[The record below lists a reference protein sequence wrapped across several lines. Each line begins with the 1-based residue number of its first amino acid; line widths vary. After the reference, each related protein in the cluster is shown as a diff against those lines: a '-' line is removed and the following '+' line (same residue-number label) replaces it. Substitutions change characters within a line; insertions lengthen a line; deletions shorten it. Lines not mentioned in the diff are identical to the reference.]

1 MKRLIKSTLVVV
13 MLTLMLTGCV
23 PKNKNV
29 VVTSY
34 PLEYLVTT
42 LAGDRVNVERLDVGS
57 TPQTAQI
64 RDDYKEVL
72 EKADTM
78 FYINE
83 IQPYWEIYRDDIISN
98 NKIEVIDMAERS
110 SLYNF
115 ARFTT
120 VTAANSTHV
129 VESPYYDTPNFER
142 VDVYDK
148 DPFIWMDPLAMTSM
162 ARTIKDWLVATYPD
176 DAAKFEDR
184 FSKLEIELT
193 SLQADFQQIKT
204 PAVPIKIVTMTP
216 TFGNWQKSFGVEVYP
231 VTISKF
237 GALPTEAMLN
247 DIRTSIQTNNV
258 KHIAF
263 EEGMTEEQTALYNQL
278 KTELSLTEIQL
289 SNVYSLSEKDVAE
302 QYDYIRIMYQNLE
315 TLKSISR

>member
-13 MLTLMLTGCV
+13 MFTLMLTGCV

-115 ARFTT
+115 ARFTK

-176 DAAKFEDR
+176 DAAKFEER